1 MSGFDEN
8 PFGEPVFNDPFKD
21 PSIQQVAQN
30 TANNTQNLDDYD
42 PFSQKISNSTS
53 ATINQPATLETTNP
67 NLPAYSASGQQ
78 YQVNESANGSGSGV
92 TQISTA
98 ELQRRQ
104 EELEKKAAE
113 LERREAE
120 LLRNSNTSGTR
131 RNNWPPLP
139 DSFCVQPC
147 FYHDIQI
154 DIPSEFQSIVRKLY
168 HLWIFYAS
176 VMAANV
182 VGGLLLMVVQGE
194 FVYFFL
200 GIFYAVLFTPA
211 SFLCWYR
218 PAYKAFKD
226 DSSANFMLFFFVFF
240 FQLIVMIV
248 QTIGF
253 PNGGTIGII
262 TAVSQF
268 SSGNVA
274 GTLLG
279 LLCLSIAIS
288 FGLAAAGNL
297 LMLTKIHAIYRSSGA
312 SMDKGMQEFQR
323 EFFRNQTVQQASAD
337 LARSAIGSELGR
349 NRY

>member
-8 PFGEPVFNDPFKD
+8 PFGEPVLNDPFKD
-21 PSIQQVAQN
+21 PSIQQVAQK

-42 PFSQKISNSTS
+42 PFSGATNLATSNTS
-53 ATINQPATLETTNP
+53 PATLQTNQQT
-67 NLPAYSASGQQ
+67 LPAYSASGQQ
-78 YQVNESANGSGSGV
+78 YQVNDNANGSGV

-104 EELEKKAAE
+104 EELERKAAE

-120 LLRNSNTSGTR
+120 LLRNSNTSGVR

-139 DSFCVQPC
+139 DNLCVQPC
-147 FYHDIQI
+147 FYHDISI
-154 DIPSEFQSIVRKLY
+154 DIPSEFQKIVQNLY
-168 HLWIFYAS
+168 YLWLFYAG
-176 VMAANV
+176 VMTVNV
-182 VGGLLLMVVQGE
+182 IGGLLLMFHSE
-194 FVYFFL
+194 AFAYFFL
-200 GIFYAVLFTPA
+200 GLFYAVLFTPA

-218 PAYKAFKD
+218 PAYKAFRD

-240 FQLIVMIV
+240 FQLIIMIV

-268 SSGNVA
+268 DGSFM
-274 GTLLG
+274 GTLIG
-279 LLCLSIAIS
+279 IFCLSIAIS
-288 FGLAAAGNL
+288 FGLAAGGNL

-312 SMDKGMQEFQR
+312 SMDKGVQEFQR
-323 EFFRNQTVQQASAD
+323 EFFRNQTVQQAGAD
-337 LARSAIGSELGR
+337 LARSAVQTELGR

>member
-21 PSIQQVAQN
+21 PSIQQVAAK
-30 TANNTQNLDDYD
+30 TANNNQNLDDYD
-42 PFSQKISNSTS
+42 PFSSSTNLAVSNTS
-53 ATINQPATLETTNP
+53 QPATLQTN
-67 NLPAYSASGQQ
+67 NQTLPEYKASGQQ
-78 YQVNESANGSGSGV
+78 YQVNDNNANGSGV

-104 EELEKKAAE
+104 EELERKAAE

-120 LLRNSNTSGTR
+120 LLRNSNTSGVR

-139 DSFCVQPC
+139 DKFCVQPC
-147 FYHDIQI
+147 FYHDISI
-154 DIPSEFQSIVRKLY
+154 DIPSEFQKIVQNLY
-168 HLWIFYAS
+168 YLWIFYAA
-176 VMAANV
+176 VMCVNV
-182 VGGLLLMVVQGE
+182 VGGLLLM
-194 FVYFFL
+194 FKNTDFAYFFL
-200 GIFYAVLFTPA
+200 GLFYAVLFTPA

-240 FQLIVMIV
+240 FQLIIMIV

-268 SSGNVA
+268 DGSFI
-274 GTLLG
+274 GTILG
-279 LLCLSIAIS
+279 IFCLSIAIS
-288 FGLAAAGNL
+288 FGLAAGGTL
-297 LMLTKIHAIYRSSGA
+297 LLLTKIHAIYRSSGA
-312 SMDKGMQEFQR
+312 SMDKGVQEFQR

-337 LARSAIGSELGR
+337 LARSAMQTELGR

>member
-21 PSIQQVAQN
+21 PSIQQVSRS
-30 TANNTQNLDDYD
+30 TASNNQNLDDYD
-42 PFSQKISNSTS
+42 PFSSPTQPT
-53 ATINQPATLETTNP
+53 AQPPATLQTSNQT
-67 NLPAYSASGQQ
+67 LPAYAASGQQ
-78 YQVNESANGSGSGV
+78 YQVNDATNLSAGAGV

-104 EELEKKAAE
+104 DELERKAAE

-120 LLRNSNTSGTR
+120 LLRNSSTAGVR

-147 FYHDIQI
+147 FYHDINI
-154 DIPSEFQSIVRKLY
+154 DIPSEFQKIVQNLY
-168 HLWIFYAS
+168 YLWIFYTGTLS
-176 VMAANV
+176 LNV
-182 VGGLLLMVVQGE
+182 IGGVLLLLLHGS
-194 FVYFFL
+194 FATFFL
-200 GIFYAVLFTPA
+200 SIFYCLLFTPV

-240 FQLIVMIV
+240 FQLIIMIV
-248 QTIGF
+248 QTIGLTD
-253 PNGGTIGII
+253 GGTVGVF
-262 TAVSQF
+262 TAIAQF
-268 SSGNVA
+268 NGSVA
-274 GTLLG
+274 GTFLG
-279 LLCLSIAIS
+279 LFCLCVAIA
-288 FGLAAAGNL
+288 FGLSAGGTA

-312 SMDKGMQEFQR
+312 SMDKGVQEFQR
-323 EFFRNQTVQQASAD
+323 EFFRNQTVQQAGAD
-337 LARSAIGSELGR
+337 LARGAAQSELSR

>member
-8 PFGEPVFNDPFKD
+8 PFGDPFGD
-21 PSIQQVAQN
+21 PSIQQVAKN
-30 TANNTQNLDDYD
+30 TASNNQDLDNYD
-42 PFSQKISNSTS
+42 PFSQTPQLNNSTS
-53 ATINQPATLETTNP
+53 AANQPATLETNP
-67 NLPAYSASGQQ
+67 KLPAYSASGQQ
-78 YQVNESANGSGSGV
+78 YQVNESANGSGV

-104 EELEKKAAE
+104 EELERKAAE

-120 LLRNSNTSGTR
+120 LLRNTNTNSIR

-168 HLWIFYAS
+168 HLWIFYACIMS
-176 VMAANV
+176 ANII
-182 VGGLLLMVVQGE
+182 GGLLLMLTQGI

-200 GIFYAVLFTPA
+200 GLFYTVLFTPA

-253 PNGGTIGII
+253 PNGGTIGLL
-262 TAVSQF
+262 TAIGQF
-268 SSGNVA
+268 REGGVK

-279 LLCLSIAIS
+279 LICLSIAIS

-337 LARSAIGSELGR
+337 LARTAISSEMGR